1 VTQRPG
7 VHCGIG
13 WRHLHYQSL
22 LARRPNLPFLE
33 VHAENFFATG
43 GALPALLQAARA
55 HYPISLHGVGLGLG
69 SAAGLDAAHLAHLA
83 ALVERTE
90 PVRVSDHACF
100 ARSADPSRHGL
111 DLLPIAFD
119 DQSLHTLQSHVHQVQ
134 ERLGRPILV
143 ENLSA
148 YLAWDSDHIAEPE
161 FFNALTRSTGCGV
174 LLDLNNLVVNAKNR
188 GDADPLAACQ
198 AWVDALRPGSV
209 GQLHLAGHT
218 TVDGLSIDDHG
229 SSVSDT
235 VWALHR
241 HTVSRFGA
249 VPALIEWDTDVPEL
263 DVLLAQAA
271 QADAQ
276 ARAVGAA

>member
-1 VTQRPG
+1 M
-7 VHCGIG
+7 HCGIG
-13 WRHLHYQSL
+13 WRHPHYQSL
-22 LARRPNLPFLE
+22 LAGRPALPFLE
-33 VHAENFFATG
+33 VHSENFFASG
-43 GALPALLQAARA
+43 GALPALLQAARS

-69 SAAGLDAAHLAHLA
+69 SAAGLDAAHLERLA

-100 ARSADPSRHGL
+100 ARSTDPNRHGL

-119 DQSLHTLQSHVHQVQ
+119 DASLHTLQRHVDQVQ
-134 ERLGRPILV
+134 QRLGRPILV

-148 YLAWDSDHIAEPE
+148 YLAWDTDHIAEPE
-161 FFNALTRSTGCGV
+161 FFNALTRSTGCAV

-188 GDADPLAACQ
+188 GDADPLSACQ

-209 GQLHLAGHT
+209 GQLHLAGHA
-218 TVDGLSIDDHG
+218 TVGGLSIDDHG

-241 HTVSRFGA
+241 HTLARLGP

-263 DVLLAQAA
+263 DVLLSQAA
-271 QADAQ
+271 FADAQ
-276 ARAVGAA
+276 ACAVGAT